1 MLKLAPIFSLALVPF
16 LCAQQVSSCE
26 LLSKGTDMAY
36 ISFER
41 VCTEAD
47 LQVPENYIERSSLI
61 LRLRNN
67 SSCTLEIV
75 ADEGNMFRVPLP
87 TNPTISDRLN
97 RSIVQD
103 LEDGVFVPRVCF
115 RTDDPIKKT
124 VVRETSCG
132 GCMRFPF
139 HLLPGNSLLFA
150 VPLDPLKKGRDI
162 LVPFNFSWETDGE
175 RPKYIE
181 SGHVSHYVTFRAGQ
195 LPSVDRAGRPAARH
209 N

>member
-16 LCAQQVSSCE
+16 LCAQQASSSCE

-75 ADEGNMFRVPLP
+75 ADEGSRFLAPLP
-87 TNPTISDRLN
+87 TNATISERLN
-97 RSIVQD
+97 RRIVQD
-103 LEDGVFVPRVCF
+103 LEEGVLVPGVCF
-115 RTDDPIKKT
+115 RTDDPIRKA
-124 VVRETSCG
+124 VIRETSCG

-175 RPKYIE
+175 RPKHIQ

-195 LPSVDRAGRPAARH
+195 LPSEIRTGRPL
-209 N
+209 